1 MGVIEDWA
9 KSCWPNGP
17 GGRRSEREEE
27 LQRGR
32 EGIGQLQHHH
42 ETMGIGEEEGIEG
55 LRTMIEVGRGRK
67 EQEVEEEERKE
78 RPKLRHFR
86 PLDQN
91 ALVTKL

>member
-1 MGVIEDWA
+1 MGVVEDWA

-42 ETMGIGEEEGIEG
+42 ETMGVRVNEGIEG
-55 LRTMIEVGRGRK
+55 VSTGIELGGGK
-67 EQEVEEEERKE
+67 EKEEVEEEERKE

>member
-42 ETMGIGEEEGIEG
+42 ETMGVRVDEVMEEMKTG
-55 LRTMIEVGRGRK
+55 LEVGKGR
-67 EQEVEEEERKE
+67 EGEEVEEEERKE

-91 ALVTKL
+91 ALITKL